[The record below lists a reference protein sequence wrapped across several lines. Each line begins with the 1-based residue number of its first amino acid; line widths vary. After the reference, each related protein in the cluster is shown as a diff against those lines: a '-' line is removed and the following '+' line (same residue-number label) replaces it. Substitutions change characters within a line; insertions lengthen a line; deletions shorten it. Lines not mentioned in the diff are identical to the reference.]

1 MKCYRSQPQAN
12 SSVYRSVLLKGGKW
26 SRMTGLDEHN
36 GEDVIME
43 DQVLSGDRP
52 ENSIVRYPGKASSP
66 SLSPAKVSRCPV
78 TLQEERG
85 DLIKF
90 YNTVYVNRIK
100 EFALKYSS
108 VKLECGVEAPP
119 LSPFPNVKSHPVSP
133 RRISQRHAVYI
144 SPHKN
149 GTSLTPRTAMMYRFN
164 RSPSKNLRDINCMI
178 KQGERLSR
186 KRAFTMES
194 DSESPA
200 KRLCQENDDILLKRL
215 QDVVSERANR

>member
-1 MKCYRSQPQAN
+1 MECQVSDCDPSITNNSQHP
-12 SSVYRSVLLKGGKW
+12 VE
-26 SRMTGLDEHN
+26 T
-36 GEDVIME
+36 
-43 DQVLSGDRP
+43 
-52 ENSIVRYPGKASSP
+52 SISAVTAT
-66 SLSPAKVSRCPV
+66 SLSRSLDAVE
-78 TLQEERG
+78 EERG

-90 YNTVYVNRIK
+90 YNTIYVTRIK
-100 EFALKYSS
+100 EFALKYSN

-119 LSPFPNVKSHPVSP
+119 LSPFPNVKPHPVSP
-133 RRISQRHAVYI
+133 RRISQQHAVYI

-194 DSESPA
+194 DSESPT
-200 KRLCQENDDILLKRL
+200 KYLCQENDDILLKRL